1 MGAYDDA
8 SVPMQSREEKI
19 HTSGKYTQKAFMFI
33 PYKKLA
39 KLSLNRLKLS
49 CISCRCI
56 KLASKSAIES
66 ASSAKAGSRD
76 SRGDVEEPVSGVKV
90 RLSRRDVREL
100 GRRGVEGREGTLLR
114 EADVERLALED
125 SIYVWGSELRLS
137 VVSQIFQTY
146 VYVNPVIYGVS

>member
-1 MGAYDDA
+1 
-8 SVPMQSREEKI
+8 
-19 HTSGKYTQKAFMFI
+19 MFI

-66 ASSAKAGSRD
+66 ASSAKAGSRG

-100 GRRGVEGREGTLLR
+100 GRRGVEGREGALL
-114 EADVERLALED
+114 
-125 SIYVWGSELRLS
+125 
-137 VVSQIFQTY
+137 
-146 VYVNPVIYGVS
+146 